1 MNDKIKTYETDQN
14 KDLNKGLSDL
24 FLDLYE
30 KSGLNIDRLRQ
41 KDTEKK
47 IKNPMSIYRNHH
59 GRIK

>member
-30 KSGLNIDRLRQ
+30 KSGLDIDRLRQ

-47 IKNPMSIYRNHH
+47 D
-59 GRIK
+59 